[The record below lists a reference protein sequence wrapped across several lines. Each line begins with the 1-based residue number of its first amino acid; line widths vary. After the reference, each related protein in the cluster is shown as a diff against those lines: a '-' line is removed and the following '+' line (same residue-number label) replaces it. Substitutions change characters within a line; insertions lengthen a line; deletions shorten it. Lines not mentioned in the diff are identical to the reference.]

1 MNKDYDLE
9 NMSISEII
17 KLAKQTAIDELKEEG
32 KIPISNRITIDLSM
46 QFINIFQRKFAE
58 KFKTNLLMDKK
69 ILYSE
74 FRKLCGRSFCF
85 NKNESNK
92 ILDSL
97 KKLNI
102 IELNSNGFI
111 VRDKKFFMN

>member
-17 KLAKQTAIDELKEEG
+17 KLAKQTAIDELKSEG
-32 KIPISNRITIDLSM
+32 KVSINSKITIDLSM
-46 QFINIFQRKFAE
+46 QFINIFQRKFSE
-58 KFKTNLLMDKK
+58 KFKTNLLLDKK

-85 NKNESNK
+85 NRTESNK